1 MCRAREKRRGG
12 RSKCIVRGGG
22 VMFVNIQFQF
32 CAAVSK
38 SITLFDISVHC
49 FEYTLVPIEI
59 Q

>member
-1 MCRAREKRRGG
+1 MHGER
-12 RSKCIVRGGG
+12 GG